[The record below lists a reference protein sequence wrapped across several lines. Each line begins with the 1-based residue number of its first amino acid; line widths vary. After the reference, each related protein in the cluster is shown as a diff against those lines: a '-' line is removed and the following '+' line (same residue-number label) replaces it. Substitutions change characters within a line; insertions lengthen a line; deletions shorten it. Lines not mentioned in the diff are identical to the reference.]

1 MTDLVITSTSV
12 TGDGSGKRSFG
23 TAGEAITAGQA
34 VYLDAAV
41 NKWKLADSDSV
52 VSGANTAGGV
62 ALNGAALNQPVTV
75 QVDGDVTVNAVL
87 TKGSAY
93 YLSET
98 PGGIQPAADLTTGEN
113 VCQLG
118 IAKSTT
124 VLAVRIVA
132 PGVAV

>member
-1 MTDLVITSTSV
+1 
-12 TGDGSGKRSFG
+12 
-23 TAGEAITAGQA
+23 
-34 VYLDAAV
+34 
-41 NKWKLADSDSV
+41 
-52 VSGANTAGGV
+52 
-62 ALNGAALNQPVTV
+62 
-75 QVDGDVTVNAVL
+75 VTVNAVL

-98 PGGIQPAADLTTGEN
+98 PGGIQPVADLTTGEN

>member
-1 MTDLVITSTSV
+1 MTDLTITATSV
-12 TGDGSGKRSFG
+12 VGDGSGKRTYG

-34 VYLDAAV
+34 VYFDTTV
-41 NKWKLADSDSV
+41 NKWKLADSDSATV
-52 VSGANTAGGV
+52 AAKTAGGI

-75 QVDGDVTVNAVL
+75 QVEGDVTIGATL
-87 TKGSAY
+87 TKGTAY

-98 PGGIQPAADLTTGEN
+98 AGGIQPAADLTTGEN

-118 IAKSTT
+118 IAKSTS

-132 PGVAV
+132 PGVTV

>member
-1 MTDLVITSTSV
+1 MTDISITATSV
-12 TGDGSGKRSFG
+12 VGDGSGKRAFG

-34 VYLDAAV
+34 VYLDATV
-41 NKWKLADSDSV
+41 NKWKLSDSDSV
-52 VSGANTAGGV
+52 VAGANKAGGI

-75 QVDGDVTVNAVL
+75 QVEGDVTVNAVL

-98 PGGIQPAADLTTGEN
+98 PGGIQPAADLTSGEN

-118 IAKSTT
+118 IAKSTA